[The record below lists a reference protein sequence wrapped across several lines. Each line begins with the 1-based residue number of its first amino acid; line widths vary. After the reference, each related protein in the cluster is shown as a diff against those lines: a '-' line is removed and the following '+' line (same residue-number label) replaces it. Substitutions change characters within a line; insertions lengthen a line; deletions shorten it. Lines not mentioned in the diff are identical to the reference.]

1 MVPTVFLWNYLAR
14 VGKCQDSS
22 STGLQRL
29 WSTRDK
35 MAAAGFYVVALP
47 PPILPFLSSQL
58 VLLCTD
64 ICLFAL
70 ISIPPSFLLC
80 SICKRTV
87 LAHYMYQAP
96 LPIEVWLVQPTRA
109 LLGDGGAE
117 GREIPPLSFKLWV
130 CKWLGSPTWLLLSL
144 VALAVVSG
152 SATSALYPAALP
164 SISSSRGCGHSQL
177 LLTSCGFSVSYVIFH
192 FFSCTPWN
200 YLEWILFPWPVEVVC
215 TPITSPFPY
224 TPLTFF
230 LSEAST
236 GRAEGLS
243 LTKTAQRTCYHRR
256 EQETLHQV
264 RVPEFSGLN
273 VAESSIF
280 FFGLMPSPITLHV
293 TWWQA

>member
-58 VLLCTD
+58 VLLCAD

-70 ISIPPSFLLC
+70 ISIPASFLLC

-96 LPIEVWLVQPTRA
+96 LPIEVWLVQPTQA

-117 GREIPPLSFKLWV
+117 GREISPLSFKLWV

-152 SATSALYPAALP
+152 SATSALYL
-164 SISSSRGCGHSQL
+164 SSSRGCGHSQL
-177 LLTSCGFSVSYVIFH
+177 LLTSCGFSVPYVIFH
-192 FFSCTPWN
+192 FFPAPHGTTWN
-200 YLEWILFPWPVEVVC
+200 GFC
-215 TPITSPFPY
+215 SPD
-224 TPLTFF
+224 
-230 LSEAST
+230 LSRWSVH
-236 GRAEGLS
+236 LS
-243 LTKTAQRTCYHRR
+243 LLLFHTLLSPSSFLRLAQG
-256 EQETLHQV
+256 ELKD
-264 RVPEFSGLN
+264 
-273 VAESSIF
+273 
-280 FFGLMPSPITLHV
+280 
-293 TWWQA
+293 